1 VTLPVRACDS
11 CRDNDDGRA
20 ERGGV
25 LAPPPR
31 RRLRRRRQLL
41 RLRRDVGS
49 PAPSSP
55 CLGSRV
61 MKGKVSGTLDA
72 HLQTCL
78 LVRYPVPQRS
88 ETRGRSEELLGRW
101 LRARRAPRDS
111 VVVATKVSKSPQI
124 LPLLRLLVC
133 IVNL

>member
-1 VTLPVRACDS
+1 
-11 CRDNDDGRA
+11 
-20 ERGGV
+20 
-25 LAPPPR
+25 
-31 RRLRRRRQLL
+31 
-41 RLRRDVGS
+41 
-49 PAPSSP
+49 
-55 CLGSRV
+55 